1 MKKEDFINQVNDLN
15 TSGEVYV
22 SPDFQCDQTGGY
34 PTSLCA
40 NWEQKKAWLQLN
52 PFVATEGIDAA
63 PFEQYC
69 ADWGIRS
76 CKSTEEF
83 NALLEGLGEE
93 AYENASLRT
102 EEESE
107 VMQL

>member
-1 MKKEDFINQVNDLN
+1 MKKEDFEAQVNALN
-15 TSGEVYV
+15 MRGDIHI

-34 PTSLCA
+34 PASLCV
-40 NWEQKKAWLQLN
+40 NWERGKAWLQLN
-52 PFVATEGIDAA
+52 PFVSTEGIDTA

-76 CKSTEEF
+76 CENEEEF
-83 NALLEGLGEE
+83 NALLKELGEE
-93 AYENASLRT
+93 AYENASLCE

-107 VMQL
+107 VVRL

>member
-1 MKKEDFINQVNDLN
+1 MKKEEFINQVNDLN

-22 SPDFQCDQTGGY
+22 SPDFQCDQTDGY
-34 PTSLCA
+34 PASLCV
-40 NWEQKKAWLQLN
+40 NWEQKKAWLLLN
-52 PFVATEGIDAA
+52 PFVAVKGIDTA

-83 NALLEGLGEE
+83 NALLKGLGEE